1 MTTARSVRSRDC
13 SPETVARRIVSGV
26 SIASRS
32 STLVEGAA
40 DSSEDW
46 ISSAL
51 AWASVT
57 FCSASSMNF
66 LRTVYQTPY
75 RQHPIHR
82 IETLPGKNH
91 PPTSIVPTLV
101 FWAMFLYWYKPSL
114 AAFPLR
120 KSTHNSTKRIITGS
134 SEAMGVLRVRLEV
147 TCS

>member
-1 MTTARSVRSRDC
+1 M
-13 SPETVARRIVSGV
+13 VSGV

-66 LRTVYQTPY
+66 LRTVYPTSY
-75 RQHPIHR
+75 RQHPSTASNAAR
-82 IETLPGKNH
+82 KNYL
-91 PPTSIVPTLV
+91 PTSIVPTLV

-147 TCS
+147 TCSWRTVKAAGA